1 MNSTRTFSPTRRSHG
16 HADPGGLR
24 ALAGHGLML
33 ALAGLGLMLALVGCG
48 GGRGAATADGHGEPA
63 IVLGPSDVMAVQVAD
78 LREGV
83 SVSGNLAPTMD
94 ARLTSPFKD
103 VIEQVLVKEGQQVS
117 KGQVL
122 ARFRAGAMGPSAV
135 SAEAQR
141 RVAESDVQRM
151 TNLEKAGAVSKRD
164 LESAQSALEAA
175 TATAAQAN
183 ERLAD
188 ATVRAPFAGVV
199 AERSVK
205 SGDRVSDG
213 DPLFRVVNTAELEF
227 EATVAAEHAAQLKT
241 GTPVALMVA
250 GIPDGAISGPISLIN
265 ATADPAT
272 RQVRVYVAVPNN
284 EGRLVGDLFAS
295 GRVVMREASQSLA
308 VPPSAIHAAPSGGS
322 QVWVIEDHKLALRT
336 VTPGLQDETQNL
348 VQVQSGLRAGDTVVV
363 ASAEGLKVGQTIQLA
378 GQGK

>member
-1 MNSTRTFSPTRRSHG
+1 MKNEKN
-16 HADPGGLR
+16 DPQW
-24 ALAGHGLML
+24 
-33 ALAGLGLMLALVGCG
+33 
-48 GGRGAATADGHGEPA
+48 
-63 IVLGPSDVMAVQVAD
+63 I
-78 LREGV
+78 
-83 SVSGNLAPTMD
+83 
-94 ARLTSPFKD
+94 
-103 VIEQVLVKEGQQVS
+103 
-117 KGQVL
+117 
-122 ARFRAGAMGPSAV
+122 
-135 SAEAQR
+135 
-141 RVAESDVQRM
+141 AESDVQRM

-250 GIPDGAISGPISLIN
+250 GIPDGAISGRISRIN

-272 RQVRVYVAVPNN
+272 RQLRVYVAVPNK

>member
-1 MNSTRTFSPTRRSHG
+1 MRYFLSAPVRAGRVCCTTTLALLFALVQFQSG
-16 HADPGGLR
+16 HAQAR
-24 ALAGHGLML
+24 
-33 ALAGLGLMLALVGCG
+33 
-48 GGRGAATADGHGEPA
+48 PA
-63 IVLGPSDVMAVQVAD
+63 EKSASRTRVLDSEHV
-78 LREGV
+78 
-83 SVSGNLAPTMD
+83 
-94 ARLTSPFKD
+94 RLP
-103 VIEQVLVKEGQQVS
+103 
-117 KGQVL
+117 
-122 ARFRAGAMGPSAV
+122 RW
-135 SAEAQR
+135 
-141 RVAESDVQRM
+141 
-151 TNLEKAGAVSKRD
+151 
-164 LESAQSALEAA
+164 
-175 TATAAQAN
+175 
-183 ERLAD
+183 LAD
-188 ATVRAPFAGVV
+188 TVVRAPFAGVV

-250 GIPDGAISGPISLIN
+250 GIPDGAISGRISRIN

-272 RQVRVYVAVPNN
+272 RQLRVYVAVPNK